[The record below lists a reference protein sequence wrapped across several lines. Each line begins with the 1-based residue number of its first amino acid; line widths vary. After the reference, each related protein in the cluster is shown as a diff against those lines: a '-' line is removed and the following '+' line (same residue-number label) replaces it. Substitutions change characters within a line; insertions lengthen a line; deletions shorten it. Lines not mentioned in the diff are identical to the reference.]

1 MNLSKQFAMQMVEE
15 LSAIISQHINP
26 IDREGTII
34 ASTDKERMGSCHLG
48 AKKLIREG
56 LPILI
61 IESDEEYGGSRKGV
75 NLPITV
81 EGEIVGVIGI
91 TGDRHRVE
99 KYGEIIRKFTEM
111 YIRDEN
117 LKQQRSQQEKILSRF
132 LENWFINPDMV
143 FEANFQ
149 ETALSLG
156 IDLSIKRRIVIASFI
171 SRETT
176 DIKSDQNRLDGATQY
191 LRKSLC
197 KHPGSYYLR
206 IGTKLVFFILDTP
219 DDRLKEKC
227 TKLIT
232 SIHNDFNWDICIGL
246 DGGSLHYKQI
256 HLAFVQAQKAL
267 NSAMTIQ
274 RQALISYN
282 DLHLELFLNEIPLG
296 VRQEFIDKIFKGLSK
311 EEIVEAMR
319 ILDIYYANNGSIEKA
334 ANLLYIHKNT
344 LQYRLKRLEELTG
357 CDVRRPSQAPVFYMA
372 VLFFKEVE
380 GSLLLMGS

>member
-15 LSAIISQHINP
+15 LSAIISQHINL

-274 RQALISYN
+274 RQALMSYK
-282 DLHLELFLNEIPLG
+282 DPHLELFLNEIPLG

-344 LQYRLKRLEELTG
+344 LQYKLNRLHELTG
-357 CDVRRPSQAPVFYMA
+357 HNPLHTQSIPLYYLAM
-372 VLFFKEVE
+372 FFKKN
-380 GSLLLMGS
+380 S

>member
-15 LSAIISQHINP
+15 LSAIISQHINL
-26 IDREGTII
+26 IDREGIII
-34 ASTDKERMGSCHLG
+34 ASTDKDRMGSCHLG
-48 AKKLIREG
+48 AKKMISED

-61 IESDEEYGGSRKGV
+61 IDSDEEYGGSRKGV

-91 TGDRHRVE
+91 TGDRLRVE

-117 LKQQRSQQEKILSRF
+117 LKQQRSQEEKMVSRF
-132 LENWFINPDMV
+132 LEHWFIESNTV

-176 DIKSDQNRLDGATQY
+176 DIKSDQNRLDGANQF
-191 LRKSLC
+191 LRHSLC
-197 KHPGSYYLR
+197 KQPGSYYLR
-206 IGTKLVFFILDTP
+206 IGTKLIFFILDTP

-227 TKLIT
+227 NKLIRR
-232 SIHNDFNWDICIGL
+232 IHDDYHWDLRIGL
-246 DGGSLHYKQI
+246 DGGAVHYKQI
-256 HLAFVQAQKAL
+256 HLAFIQAQKAL
-267 NSAMTIQ
+267 NSAMMIQ
-274 RQALISYN
+274 RQSLMSYN

-296 VRQEFIDKIFKGLSK
+296 IRQEFIDKIFKGLNK
-311 EEIVEAMR
+311 EEAFDAMR
-319 ILDIYYANNGSIEKA
+319 ILDIYYANNGSIEKT
-334 ANLLYIHKNT
+334 ANQLFIHKNT
-344 LQYRLKRLEELTG
+344 LQYKLNRLHEQTG
-357 CDVRRPSQAPVFYMA
+357 HNPRHTQSMPLYYLAM
-372 VLFFKEVE
+372 FFMKN
-380 GSLLLMGS
+380 L

>member
-15 LSAIISQHINP
+15 LSAIISQHINL

-256 HLAFVQAQKAL
+256 HLAFMQAQKAL

-274 RQALISYN
+274 RQALMSYK
-282 DLHLELFLNEIPLG
+282 DLHLELFLNEITLG

-319 ILDIYYANNGSIEKA
+319 ILDIYYANNGSIEKT

-344 LQYRLKRLEELTG
+344 LQYKLNRLHELTG
-357 CDVRRPSQAPVFYMA
+357 HNPRHTQSIPLYYLAM
-372 VLFFKEVE
+372 FFKKN
-380 GSLLLMGS
+380 S

>member
-15 LSAIISQHINP
+15 LSAIISQHINL

-48 AKKLIREG
+48 AKKLVREG

-61 IESDEEYGGSRKGV
+61 IDSDEEYGGSRKGV

-81 EGEIVGVIGI
+81 EGETVGVIGI

-219 DDRLKEKC
+219 EDRLKEKC

-232 SIHNDFNWDICIGL
+232 SIHDDFHWDICIGL
-246 DGGSLHYKQI
+246 DGGSLHYKQS
-256 HLAFVQAQKAL
+256 HLAFMQAQKAL

-274 RQALISYN
+274 RQALMSYN

-311 EEIVEAMR
+311 EEIIEAMR
-319 ILDIYYANNGSIEKA
+319 ILDIYYANNGSIEKT

-344 LQYRLKRLEELTG
+344 LQYKLNRLHELTG
-357 CDVRRPSQAPVFYMA
+357 HNPRHTQSIPLYYLAM
-372 VLFFKEVE
+372 FFKKN
-380 GSLLLMGS
+380 S

>member
-15 LSAIISQHINP
+15 LSAIISQHINL

-34 ASTDKERMGSCHLG
+34 ASTDKDRMGSCHLG
-48 AKKLIREG
+48 AKKLISEG

-61 IESDEEYGGSRKGV
+61 IDSDEEYGESRKGV

-91 TGDRHRVE
+91 TGNRHRVE

-111 YIRDEN
+111 YICDEN

-132 LENWFINPDMV
+132 LENWFINPNMV

-176 DIKSDQNRLDGATQY
+176 DIKSDQNRLDDATQY

-197 KHPGSYYLR
+197 KHPGTYYLR
-206 IGTKLVFFILDTP
+206 IGTKLVFFILDTS

-227 TKLIT
+227 TKLIA
-232 SIHNDFNWDICIGL
+232 SIHDDFYWDICIGL
-246 DGGSLHYKQI
+246 DGGSLHYKQS
-256 HLAFVQAQKAL
+256 HLAFMQAQKAL

-274 RQALISYN
+274 RQALMSYN

-319 ILDIYYANNGSIEKA
+319 ILDIYYANNGSIEKT

-344 LQYRLKRLEELTG
+344 LQYKLNRLHELTG
-357 CDVRRPSQAPVFYMA
+357 HNPRHTQSIPLYYLAM
-372 VLFFKEVE
+372 FFMKN
-380 GSLLLMGS
+380 L

>member
-15 LSAIISQHINP
+15 LSAIISQHINL

-34 ASTDKERMGSCHLG
+34 ASTDKDRMGSCHLG
-48 AKKLIREG
+48 AKKLISEG

-61 IESDEEYGGSRKGV
+61 IDSDEEYGGSRKGV

-117 LKQQRSQQEKILSRF
+117 LKQLRSQEEKMVSRF
-132 LENWFINPDMV
+132 LENWFINPNTV

-176 DIKSDQNRLDGATQY
+176 DIKSDQNRLDGANQF

-227 TKLIT
+227 NKLIKQ
-232 SIHNDFNWDICIGL
+232 IHDDYHWDICIGL

-256 HLAFVQAQKAL
+256 HLAFIQAQKAL

-274 RQALISYN
+274 RQALMSYN

-296 VRQEFIDKIFKGLSK
+296 VRQEFIDKIFKGLNK
-311 EEIVEAMR
+311 EESLEAMR
-319 ILDIYYANNGSIEKA
+319 ILDIYYANNGSIEKT

-344 LQYRLKRLEELTG
+344 LQYKLNRLHELTG
-357 CDVRRPSQAPVFYMA
+357 HNPRHTQSMPLYYLAM
-372 VLFFKEVE
+372 FFMKN
-380 GSLLLMGS
+380 L